1 MMNEGIHNRDVDEG
15 SRGHHNNRSYRQF
28 RITNFRN
35 IGIDREERLTIN
47 RSSRA
52 GELGDLTI
60 IVGPNNSGKSNI
72 MAAIR
77 AYSRQSFIDADTPE
91 WPVGG
96 TRVPKV
102 SFEVGAPDL
111 TPNYEE
117 VDGAHLYVGT
127 LQEYAGRT
135 AGITV
140 EDLQSVLASNVRT
153 AEYVEGGMMVESK
166 DLSTIGQKLSS
177 SAKSDAERI
186 VRDICLELPKKTGW
200 AKTFVFSMDG
210 RISAHNDE
218 EAFTGVGRFK
228 IYNYDSDISYSQ
240 KDLVCDPLNPN
251 KFCSCMLNAIGISK
265 TEVANYYDSYGKMKT
280 KRTLR
285 MIENV
290 INEKLES
297 VSDRFNSMYYSDE
310 VGYSFNVY
318 LESNSMELNISKGNK
333 TLKLDNQST
342 GFKWFFN
349 FFFGLLQGYPLE
361 SGDIILM
368 DEPATGLHVSGQI
381 ELRRFLK
388 EFAVKNQVSFVIA
401 THSPFLIDCDHL
413 DEVRVVTRDENG
425 LSHIEN
431 NFLTVDSE
439 DSSRDSDKMDS
450 ILGALTVGRHIILP
464 PDSRVV
470 FVEGITDY
478 NYLTAFK
485 HLFGIEGITF
495 LPIGGVKKDHLA
507 SKLRKIASDPILI
520 VDSDKAGYIAKEK
533 DGNGKMGIDVIAL
546 SDIDPSFM
554 RDINQ
559 DNYKSCA
566 EGARGFTIED
576 LFSKADFENIVGG
589 SKESNQSAVIKTY
602 IGEYGP
608 RFSEETRTNFRKVF
622 DYLKQEFME

>member
-1 MMNEGIHNRDVDEG
+1 MMNEGKHIKALDDG
-15 SRGHHNNRSYRQF
+15 SRGHHNNSSYRQF
-28 RITNFRN
+28 RMTNYRN
-35 IGIDREERLTIN
+35 IGVDGEERLIIN
-47 RSSRA
+47 RSSKT

-77 AYSRQSFIDADTPE
+77 AYVKQSYTDADIPE

-102 SFEVGAPDL
+102 SFEVGAPDI
-111 TPNYEE
+111 TPNYDE
-117 VDGAHLYVGT
+117 VDGHHLYVGT

-135 AGITV
+135 AGINA
-140 EDLQSVLASNVRT
+140 ENLESVIMSNVKNPVF
-153 AEYVEGGMMVESK
+153 VEGGMMVESK
-166 DLSTIGQKLSS
+166 DISTIGQKLSN
-177 SAKSDAERI
+177 SAKTDAERI
-186 VRDICLELPKKTGW
+186 VRDICLELPKKVGW

-210 RISAHNDE
+210 RISAHNDDE
-218 EAFTGVGRFK
+218 PVTGVGTFK
-228 IYNYDSDISYSQ
+228 VYNYDSDINFSQ

-251 KFCSCMLNAIGISK
+251 KFCSNMLNSIGISK
-265 TEVANYYDSYGKMKT
+265 SEVANYYDAYNKMKT
-280 KRTLR
+280 KEVLR
-285 MIENV
+285 KIEDV
-290 INEKLES
+290 INEKLEP
-297 VSDRFNSMYYSDE
+297 VSERFNSMYYSDG
-310 VGYSFNVY
+310 VGYRFKVY

-495 LPIGGVKKDHLA
+495 LPIGGVKKEHLA
-507 SKLRKIASDPILI
+507 SKLRRIASDPILI

-533 DGNGKMGIDVIAL
+533 DGNGKKGIDVIAL

-559 DNYKSCA
+559 DNYKSCT

-576 LFSKADFENIVGG
+576 LFSKADFENIVGD

-602 IGEYGP
+602 ISVYGP
-608 RFSEETRTNFRKVF
+608 RFSEETKTNFRKVF

>member
-1 MMNEGIHNRDVDEG
+1 MCIRD
-15 SRGHHNNRSYRQF
+15 S
-28 RITNFRN
+28 
-35 IGIDREERLTIN
+35 
-47 RSSRA
+47 
-52 GELGDLTI
+52 
-60 IVGPNNSGKSNI
+60 
-72 MAAIR
+72 
-77 AYSRQSFIDADTPE
+77 
-91 WPVGG
+91 
-96 TRVPKV
+96 
-102 SFEVGAPDL
+102 
-111 TPNYEE
+111 
-117 VDGAHLYVGT
+117 
-127 LQEYAGRT
+127 
-135 AGITV
+135 
-140 EDLQSVLASNVRT
+140 
-153 AEYVEGGMMVESK
+153 
-166 DLSTIGQKLSS
+166 
-177 SAKSDAERI
+177 
-186 VRDICLELPKKTGW
+186 
-200 AKTFVFSMDG
+200 
-210 RISAHNDE
+210 
-218 EAFTGVGRFK
+218 
-228 IYNYDSDISYSQ
+228 
-240 KDLVCDPLNPN
+240 
-251 KFCSCMLNAIGISK
+251 
-265 TEVANYYDSYGKMKT
+265 
-280 KRTLR
+280 
-285 MIENV
+285 
-290 INEKLES
+290 
-297 VSDRFNSMYYSDE
+297 
-310 VGYSFNVY
+310 

-485 HLFGIEGITF
+485 HLFEIEGITF

-622 DYLKQEFME
+622 DYFKQEFME